1 MGQAAF
7 WFPVSR
13 PRAAAEEM
21 EDIDLSVCPID
32 KETPHLSFLSPAVPG
47 LGTVPFSFAPSLISA
62 ERLSLPG
69 HHKPLGRTRSEP
81 LPQNPKAI
89 QQQLV
94 YQQHHAQFLERLKQQ
109 THLGKVSTEQ
119 LHGVQE
125 AVGEGCW
132 QDAGSQP
139 FLQGSN

>member
-1 MGQAAF
+1 
-7 WFPVSR
+7 
-13 PRAAAEEM
+13 M
-21 EDIDLSVCPID
+21 EDVDLSACPVD
-32 KETPHLSFLSPAVPG
+32 KETPHLSLLSPAVPG

-94 YQQHHAQFLERLKQQ
+94 YQQHHTQFLERLKQQ
-109 THLGKVSTEQ
+109 THLGKVSTE
-119 LHGVQE
+119 L
-125 AVGEGCW
+125 
-132 QDAGSQP
+132 
-139 FLQGSN
+139 

>member
-1 MGQAAF
+1 M
-7 WFPVSR
+7 
-13 PRAAAEEM
+13 
-21 EDIDLSVCPID
+21 
-32 KETPHLSFLSPAVPG
+32 PG

-94 YQQHHAQFLERLKQQ
+94 YQQHHTQFLERLKQQ
-109 THLGKVSTEQ
+109 THLGKVRPG
-119 LHGVQE
+119 GVQE
-125 AVGEGCW
+125 VLGSRV
-132 QDAGSQP
+132 QDCSEDCAAQAQELRVSAQLRGLPRSLCSYLGVP
-139 FLQGSN
+139 

>member
-1 MGQAAF
+1 M
-7 WFPVSR
+7 
-13 PRAAAEEM
+13 
-21 EDIDLSVCPID
+21 
-32 KETPHLSFLSPAVPG
+32 PG

-94 YQQHHAQFLERLKQQ
+94 YQQHHTQFLERLKQQ
-109 THLGKVSTEQ
+109 THLGKVRPG
-119 LHGVQE
+119 GVQE
-125 AVGEGCW
+125 VLGSRV
-132 QDAGSQP
+132 QDCSEDCAAQAQELRVSAQLRGLPCSSCSYP
-139 FLQGSN
+139 GVL

>member
-1 MGQAAF
+1 MKSSPSILAYQILGSRAGSVAF
-7 WFPVSR
+7 LGVSGL
-13 PRAAAEEM
+13 PFAMPSSAGCH
-21 EDIDLSVCPID
+21 VCPMANA
-32 KETPHLSFLSPAVPG
+32 TPHLSFISPAVPG

-94 YQQHHAQFLERLKQQ
+94 YQQHHTQFLERLKQQ
-109 THLGKVSTEQ
+109 THLGKVS
-119 LHGVQE
+119 HGGPAQ
-125 AVGEGCW
+125 ACRR
-132 QDAGSQP
+132 
-139 FLQGSN
+139 